1 MKLKDRLLA
10 VAKASLN
17 EGVESTKT
25 IIADNIVPSF
35 EDMGMANVAPGEF
48 AQGEI
53 TDKENLVNK
62 GDMSNDTDFN
72 KDGECPIEKAVDAA
86 KDMLGDLVDISAPKA
101 DATLEIIKT
110 EGPEHGPDCDCPECC
125 HKHHHGPFGESSL
138 TEDNQPLFMIDPDAR
153 KYYSK
158 WYAQLSDP
166 YGTMPENA
174 DPAVIAEMQSLDVD
188 LNNPSLADYV
198 LAEINLTV
206 DKFWHKKEVWNSLID
221 QLVKDARENPDIDLD
236 DNNAAWLPAMKIKES
251 ATFGESAMGKII
263 NKALGGK
270 SCAQY
275 LKEAMGDLKSIFDVE
290 QAARKLPKE
299 VELDF
304 YDFMH
309 NSNAVLRVGSGR
321 IKSHIMTFGE
331 QLKDFAAKE
340 NSPEFDA
347 FLAEFNPTLIYR
359 WWQAVM
365 NVQNQSDWKN
375 YTESV
380 NLKESDYAGP
390 KDFQPDMRINASDVL
405 NAIKQE
411 VGDGSEGV
419 HVVKDLDARQDPIY
433 RVTQIDEKKLPKS
446 LTVET
451 ITLKYEDGAYRP
463 QGPSKEAPLTK

>member
-1 MKLKDRLLA
+1 MNLRERLTKVVEATLT
-10 VAKASLN
+10 
-17 EGVESTKT
+17 EGVESSKD
-25 IIADNIVPSF
+25 IISDNVVPSF
-35 EDMGMANVAPGEF
+35 EEMGMANVAPGEF

-251 ATFGESAMGKII
+251 ATFGESIMGKII
-263 NKALGGK
+263 SKALSGK
-270 SCAQY
+270 SCEQY
-275 LKEAMGDLKSIFDVE
+275 LKE
-290 QAARKLPKE
+290 
-299 VELDF
+299 
-304 YDFMH
+304 
-309 NSNAVLRVGSGR
+309 
-321 IKSHIMTFGE
+321 T
-331 QLKDFAAKE
+331 
-340 NSPEFDA
+340 
-347 FLAEFNPTLIYR
+347 
-359 WWQAVM
+359 
-365 NVQNQSDWKN
+365 
-375 YTESV
+375 V